1 MKLNFPYSWS
11 YLNRRIIFYILWYFE
26 CSIKLSVTNV
36 LIGKKFNFWVLFSL
50 QLLSTIIMIFILY
63 LFLLI
68 YLFSPDT
75 NIFFSF
81 FVPSFSLS
89 IIIASLHISVFLCLN
104 YVYIYAFEFFNHY
117 LAYIRQGG
125 GGDDY
130 DDDNGDEMIAP
141 LILIQRHCSTRL
153 RCHSWVFIRF
163 SRFSVPF
170 SCFQFFSLCWK
181 TRYPIWNSLSNQTK
195 RTFFKIRFW
204 KLRRV

>member
-1 MKLNFPYSWS
+1 
-11 YLNRRIIFYILWYFE
+11 
-26 CSIKLSVTNV
+26 
-36 LIGKKFNFWVLFSL
+36 
-50 QLLSTIIMIFILY
+50 MIFILY

-204 KLRRV
+204 KLRRVQKPVHQRSCDDREQFLRVFRLKENLLIVRGSILIDKCVFLFGCQSNSVT